1 MYARKEGK
9 MDSNQLFKYVY
20 AKYGLKFEPII
31 PGSAETYV
39 LMSPVDSGYFAM
51 LSRIKINGEI
61 RAVLDLKCGDFAGT
75 IRDLP
80 GFTDPVRIKD
90 AAWVGSV
97 LGNNDSSV
105 KKALDYAFKL
115 AMNGK
120 QVNVAQDQYFYIPP
134 DDVEEKYKAQPI
146 KPRKNLQEQADPDIP
161 DKIRQM
167 LKLYDYSLLP
177 QKGRANNFYV
187 QARFMADYEDNYA
200 EYFAFKRF
208 YPTYHDMNIGQLR
221 SYFTWRSKLRKGDY
235 QKTSTSYAFV
245 YLYELLNNVGVNPQE
260 GYDKLLDFKHNYVEK
275 YDLTMEPYLNDWLK
289 DYVLYYQ
296 LGQDEIDNCFAQE
309 IKEDHDYLI
318 LRHPEDYSTEK
329 LAAVFANRSSYWN
342 TSKVIKQNQAKFTEL
357 LKCVWQELL
366 DAKKFGIAYYSA
378 FVAKPQVKQQDVFLG
393 SVFYNRE
400 KKIPTQM
407 VDAARKY
414 VFMNGTWQIHFDEP
428 VKRQKTNLNTFLHE
442 LDRIAREK
450 LKLGRP
456 IKPRFIDQAVL
467 KAIDAG
473 IAVYQ
478 EQQEKAKIDQIK
490 IDFSDLDKIR
500 ANASVTRDSLLTD
513 EEKELEQEE
522 QKQVEQKKEIEK
534 PAEVKT
540 DNEYGLDKNEMFLLI
555 SLLKNQP
562 WQDYVKKNHLMVSI
576 LADSINEKL
585 FDEIG
590 DNVIEFDEDNQP
602 QIIEDYKEDLEDMF
616 LKGWKY
622 ATKKKST

>member
-1 MYARKEGK
+1 M
-9 MDSNQLFKYVY
+9 
-20 AKYGLKFEPII
+20 
-31 PGSAETYV
+31 
-39 LMSPVDSGYFAM
+39 
-51 LSRIKINGEI
+51 
-61 RAVLDLKCGDFAGT
+61 
-75 IRDLP
+75 
-80 GFTDPVRIKD
+80 
-90 AAWVGSV
+90 
-97 LGNNDSSV
+97 
-105 KKALDYAFKL
+105 
-115 AMNGK
+115 
-120 QVNVAQDQYFYIPP
+120 
-134 DDVEEKYKAQPI
+134 EEKYKAQPI
-146 KPRKNLQEQADPDIP
+146 KPRKNLQKQADPDIP

-177 QKGRANNFYV
+177 QKGRAKNFYV

-275 YDLTMEPYLNDWLK
+275 YDLAMEPYLNDWLK

-329 LAAVFANRSSYWN
+329 LVAVFANRSSYWN
-342 TSKVIKQNQAKFTEL
+342 TSKVIKQNRAKFTKL
-357 LKCVWQELL
+357 LKCVWQELP

-428 VKRQKTNLNTFLHE
+428 VKKQKTNLNTFLHE

-540 DNEYGLDKNEMFLLI
+540 DNEYGLDKNEMFLFI

-622 ATKKKST
+622 AAKKKST

>member
-31 PGSAETYV
+31 PGSTETYV

-51 LSRIKINGEI
+51 LSRIKINEEI
-61 RAVLDLKCGDFAGT
+61 RAVLDLKCGDFSGT

-80 GFTDPVRIKD
+80 GFTDSVRIKD
-90 AAWVGSV
+90 AAWVGAV
-97 LGNNDSSV
+97 LGNNDSLV

-115 AMNGK
+115 EMNGK
-120 QVNVAQDQYFYIPP
+120 QVNVVQDQYFYIPP

-146 KPRKNLQEQADPDIP
+146 KPRKNLQKQADPDIP

-177 QKGRANNFYV
+177 QKGRAKNFYV

-275 YDLTMEPYLNDWLK
+275 YDWAMEPYLNDWLK

-296 LGQDEIDNCFAQE
+296 LGQDKIDNCFAQE

-342 TSKVIKQNQAKFTEL
+342 TSKVIKQNQAKFTKL

-393 SVFYNRE
+393 SVFYNQE
-400 KKIPTQM
+400 KKIPAQM

-428 VKRQKTNLNTFLHE
+428 VKKQKTNLNTFLHE

-576 LADSINEKL
+576 LADNINEKL

-622 ATKKKST
+622 AAKKKST

>member
-1 MYARKEGK
+1 M
-9 MDSNQLFKYVY
+9 
-20 AKYGLKFEPII
+20 
-31 PGSAETYV
+31 
-39 LMSPVDSGYFAM
+39 
-51 LSRIKINGEI
+51 
-61 RAVLDLKCGDFAGT
+61 
-75 IRDLP
+75 
-80 GFTDPVRIKD
+80 
-90 AAWVGSV
+90 
-97 LGNNDSSV
+97 
-105 KKALDYAFKL
+105 
-115 AMNGK
+115 
-120 QVNVAQDQYFYIPP
+120 
-134 DDVEEKYKAQPI
+134 
-146 KPRKNLQEQADPDIP
+146 
-161 DKIRQM
+161 
-167 LKLYDYSLLP
+167 
-177 QKGRANNFYV
+177 
-187 QARFMADYEDNYA
+187 
-200 EYFAFKRF
+200 
-208 YPTYHDMNIGQLR
+208 
-221 SYFTWRSKLRKGDY
+221 
-235 QKTSTSYAFV
+235 
-245 YLYELLNNVGVNPQE
+245 
-260 GYDKLLDFKHNYVEK
+260 
-275 YDLTMEPYLNDWLK
+275 
-289 DYVLYYQ
+289 
-296 LGQDEIDNCFAQE
+296 
-309 IKEDHDYLI
+309 
-318 LRHPEDYSTEK
+318 
-329 LAAVFANRSSYWN
+329 
-342 TSKVIKQNQAKFTEL
+342 IKQNQAKFTKL
-357 LKCVWQELL
+357 LKCVWRELL

-428 VKRQKTNLNTFLHE
+428 VKKQKTNLNTFLHE

-500 ANASVTRDSLLTD
+500 ANASVTCDSLLTD

-622 ATKKKST
+622 AAKKKST